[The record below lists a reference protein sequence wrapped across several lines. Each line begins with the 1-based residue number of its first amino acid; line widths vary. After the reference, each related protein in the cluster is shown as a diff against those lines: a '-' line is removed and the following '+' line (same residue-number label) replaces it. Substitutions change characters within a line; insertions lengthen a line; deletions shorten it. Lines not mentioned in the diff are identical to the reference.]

1 MIVSNAA
8 GRGAYI
14 RTYDSSWAR
23 RCQAHDKESQK
34 KKERRIERR
43 IMGGTEETWQLHN

>member
-34 KKERRIERR
+34 KKSEESRGESW
-43 IMGGTEETWQLHN
+43 GEAEETWQLHN